1 MRSVFYILSVLSVM
15 ALAIWAYR
23 ENHQTQQ
30 AMAETAQL
38 RREIRSLREAL
49 GVQRA
54 EWAYL
59 NRADRLSELA
69 DLNFL
74 RLQLLPMTGQQF
86 GRIDE
91 IAYPPPATTQLG
103 EVIALSGQ
111 IEEASEASE

>member
-1 MRSVFYILSVLSVM
+1 MKSLFYILSVLAVM

-30 AMAETAQL
+30 AMAEAAQL

-54 EWAYL
+54 EWAFL
-59 NRADRLSELA
+59 NRAERLSELA
-69 DLNFL
+69 DLNFP

-86 GRIDE
+86 GRIDQ
-91 IAYPPPATTQLG
+91 IAYPAPASADLG
-103 EVIALSGQ
+103 EVIELLGRIDGAA
-111 IEEASEASE
+111 EDAP